1 MMFLKKSVAFAFS
14 LSMLLSFPAFAAD
27 EESGNPVTADPSA
40 SSEFVQDAFEAAN
53 AGIEVMFNFF
63 PQSVYRVYTQE
74 GFVTDVRLEA
84 GETLKFIGGGDT
96 ARWKIDTAVSGS
108 PGSTVT
114 HIYIKPTQRGISTNL
129 VINTDRRSYQLLLE
143 SGYSYNP
150 MVSWFYPKSDLEIA
164 EEKRVKSY
172 SAINPAS
179 LDFGYKI
186 SDTKLKWSPVE
197 VFRSDTKTYLKMKSD
212 IVNTEL
218 PALFAIDDD
227 KKMVLLSYRYQDGY
241 FIVDRVLDKAVLVLG
256 RKKVKIEYRY
266 ED

>member
-1 MMFLKKSVAFAFS
+1 MFLKKSVVCAFS
-14 LSMLLSFPAFAAD
+14 LSLLFCVPVFAAD
-27 EESGNPVTADPSA
+27 EESGNPVVSEPSA
-40 SSEFVQDAFEAAN
+40 SSEFVQDAFEAASS
-53 AGIEVMFNFF
+53 GIEVMFNFI

-74 GFVTDVRLEA
+74 GFVTDVKLEE

-114 HIYIKPTQRGISTNL
+114 HIYIKPSQRGISTNL
-129 VINTDRRSYQLLLE
+129 VINTDKRSYQLLLE

-150 MVSWFYPKSDLEIA
+150 MVSWFYPKSDLEIV

-172 SAINPAS
+172 ASINPAS

-186 SDTKLKWSPVE
+186 SDTDYKWSPVE
-197 VFRSDTKTYLKMKSD
+197 VFRSDSKTYLKMKSD

-218 PALFAIDDD
+218 PALFAVDDD
-227 KKMVLLSYRYQDGY
+227 KKLVLLSYRFQDGY

-256 RKKVKIEYRY
+256 RKKVKIQYRY